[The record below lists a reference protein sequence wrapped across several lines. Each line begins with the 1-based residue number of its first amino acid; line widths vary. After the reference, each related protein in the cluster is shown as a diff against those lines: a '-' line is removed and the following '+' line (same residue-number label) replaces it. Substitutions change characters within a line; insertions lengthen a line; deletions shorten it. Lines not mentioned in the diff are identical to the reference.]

1 MSSSAAN
8 GERQQRQQQPP
19 AGEARAG
26 RRATRGTAVRARRV
40 RAKMAPAERRPQLLR
55 GVCPMGA
62 ASRPAQAT
70 RARRRGT
77 AEAKKLVKRGA
88 HRFSRFAQPG
98 KAAGAR
104 GTNRVRRRKQA
115 QKRKR
120 SAAQEA
126 GGAGNRRLPGDGTS
140 GPVKKLR
147 IPRKWE
153 KWESNVRPPR
163 AWGTALK
170 GCQIIHVV
178 QDSESK
184 KASSPPQTRPK
195 YPSLARSLPPPFPL
209 VASSPLPIFSP
220 PSLRRFPRP
229 HSPLTHS
236 SPPSLFPAVGLA
248 EVLSSTR
255 PSEVC

>member
-1 MSSSAAN
+1 
-8 GERQQRQQQPP
+8 
-19 AGEARAG
+19 
-26 RRATRGTAVRARRV
+26 
-40 RAKMAPAERRPQLLR
+40 
-55 GVCPMGA
+55 MGA

-88 HRFSRFAQPG
+88 HRFFRFAQPG

-184 KASSPPQTRPK
+184 KASSPSQTRPK
-195 YPSLARSLPPPFPL
+195 YLSLARSLPPPFPL
-209 VASSPLPIFSP
+209 VASSPLPPSAVSPAPTHHSHTRSLP
-220 PSLRRFPRP
+220 PSFPQWAWQKYFRPLGQARFAEHFGDWPADAKVLLRVRATGVQEGRR
-229 HSPLTHS
+229 
-236 SPPSLFPAVGLA
+236 AQG
-248 EVLSSTR
+248 
-255 PSEVC
+255 

>member
-1 MSSSAAN
+1 
-8 GERQQRQQQPP
+8 
-19 AGEARAG
+19 
-26 RRATRGTAVRARRV
+26 
-40 RAKMAPAERRPQLLR
+40 
-55 GVCPMGA
+55 MGA

-88 HRFSRFAQPG
+88 HRFFRFAQPG

-184 KASSPPQTRPK
+184 KASSPSQTRPK
-195 YPSLARSLPPPFPL
+195 YLSLARSLPPPFPL
-209 VASSPLPIFSP
+209 VASSPLPPSVVSP
-220 PSLRRFPRP
+220 APTH
-229 HSPLTHS
+229 HSHTR

-248 EVLSSTR
+248 EVLR
-255 PSEVC
+255 PLGQARFAEHFGDWPADAKVLLRVRATGVQEGRRAQG